1 MNSFRA
7 INDIHGQACG
17 DRVLECVASSL
28 MWAFPS
34 GALVA
39 RVGGDAFLRVLRR
52 VDSKFVLDTLS
63 RVRAELTS
71 EPLNHDDTKIPNTF
85 SGGGIE
91 TNVEGLHNPVYSRAD
106 AATVRSP
113 GRATASSL

>member
-39 RVGGDAFLRVLRR
+39 RVGGDAFLRVLPR

-71 EPLNHDDTKIPNTF
+71 EPLNHYDTKIPNTF
-85 SGGGIE
+85 SG
-91 TNVEGLHNPVYSRAD
+91 
-106 AATVRSP
+106 
-113 GRATASSL
+113 